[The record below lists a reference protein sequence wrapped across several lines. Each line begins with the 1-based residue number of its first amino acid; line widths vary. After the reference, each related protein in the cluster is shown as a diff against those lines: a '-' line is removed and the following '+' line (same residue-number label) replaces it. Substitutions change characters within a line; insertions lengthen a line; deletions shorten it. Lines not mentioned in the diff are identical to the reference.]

1 MLPEKLRFELF
12 DRMSIK
18 TMRYVHAVPVK
29 QAEGLV
35 KRVYD
40 MIAEDFFING
50 SLTSHSR
57 VPELLA
63 GVWVGGREAI
73 LVEDQLDRTTKEAM
87 AATISNVNDCPYCG
101 DMLISLVH
109 SSGDHQAASEILSEN
124 EENVHDAT
132 LRERLLWVKQVAT
145 PGHKGVLQTPFTAA
159 QLPEAIG
166 SVMAMGH
173 INRFSHVVMD
183 GSPVDAPFGLQSIR
197 SAGLRL
203 FGVELKPSKRQPLR
217 PGSSL
222 DLLPPAPLPED
233 LAWAIPNPRIAEAL
247 ARWAGAVEREAG
259 EVISPEVKTVVHHS
273 LRNWRGEVMPISR
286 SWVDREVEGLNVAD
300 KAVARLALVVAKA
313 PYQVDESLV
322 TPVLGA
328 SNDEE
333 RFIRIL
339 DWSSFAGASRVA
351 RFIADHVVSSRQQPR
366 RVA

>member
-1 MLPEKLRFELF
+1 MLPEKMRFELF

-18 TMRYVHAVPVK
+18 TMRYVQAVPVK
-29 QAEGLV
+29 QADGLV

-40 MIAEDFFING
+40 MIADDFFING
-50 SLTSHSR
+50 SLTSHSK

-63 GVWVGGREAI
+63 GVWAGGREAI
-73 LVEDQLDRTTKEAM
+73 LVDDQLDRTTKEAM

-109 SSGDHQAASEILSEN
+109 SSGDHQAAAQIFSAN
-124 EENVHDAT
+124 EENVQDST
-132 LRERLLWVKQVAT
+132 LRERLLWVKHVAT
-145 PGHKGVLQTPFTAA
+145 PGYAGVLHNPFTAA

-166 SVMAMGH
+166 SVMAMSH

-183 GSPVDAPFGLQSIR
+183 GSPVEAPFGLQSIK

-203 FGVELKPSKRQPLR
+203 FGVELKPSKQRPLQPGR
-217 PGSSL
+217 SL

-233 LAWAIPNPRIAEAL
+233 LSWAEPNPRIADAL
-247 ARWAGAVEREAG
+247 ARWAGAMERQAG
-259 EVISPEVKTVVHHS
+259 DEISAAVRNVVLTS
-273 LRNWRGEVMPISR
+273 LQNWQGEVMPISR
-286 SWVDREVEGLNVAD
+286 SWVEKEVQGLNKED
-300 KAVARLALVVAKA
+300 RSIARLALIVAKA

-322 TPVLGA
+322 RPVLGA
-328 SNDEE
+328 DNDEE

-339 DWSSFAGASRVA
+339 DWSAFVGASRVG
-351 RFIADHVVSSRQQPR
+351 RLIADNAVSARQQTK